1 MLATNN
7 SDQDQHIH
15 NGKIFYYKYCI
26 WSMYD
31 VLRNLFHANLDPCY
45 RDLNG

>member
-15 NGKIFYYKYCI
+15 NGKIFHYKFCI

-31 VLRNLFHANLDPCY
+31 VPKILFCANLEPFY
-45 RDLNG
+45 RDLKG